1 MYGILSRYNLTEDEK
16 ELFIEYL
23 GYIIGNPS
31 LDFVQYLL
39 GDDYLKFIDILAGTS
54 FKVPCSRLLEKDLEA
69 VKMYSYVKGFDF
81 SEDSILRVSKMYN
94 RTALSVKKSIYK
106 IAKNL
111 GVEDTLD
118 GEALNNYLSNIKP
131 LDKNKY
137 SYKDKNKNKE
147 DTSEYISDVIED
159 ERQI

>member
-1 MYGILSRYNLTEDEK
+1 MVYMYGILSRYNLTEEEK

-23 GYIIGNPS
+23 GYVIGNPS
-31 LDFVQYLL
+31 LDFVRYLL

-69 VKMYSYVKGFDF
+69 VKMYSYVKSFNF
-81 SEDSILRVSKMYN
+81 SDDSILRVSKMYN
-94 RTALSVKKSIYK
+94 KTALSVKKSIYK

-131 LDKNKY
+131 LDKSKYAYSKSNKDSVY
-137 SYKDKNKNKE
+137 N
-147 DTSEYISDVIED
+147 TDVIED
-159 ERQI
+159 EW